1 MCIIVAKPKGVEMP
15 TNEIFRNCFMNND
28 DGAGL
33 MYTNPST
40 GMIEIEKGFMTW
52 HSFETRLDEL
62 KDKYNDFKDM
72 NFVAHFRIGTQGKN
86 DEYTCHPFP
95 VSSKD
100 KMLRKLK
107 LTTDMGFVHNG
118 ILSDYSSSSYDYK
131 TKTYIKK
138 QSVLSDTQLFI
149 KHQLN
154 SYKSLNRNFLK
165 NKQVRDFISRYA
177 SENSSKFAF
186 IDKGDQLYLFGNFTV
201 DEGVYYSNSTYSYS
215 SYSRYLSSYDWSDWN
230 NTETYKSPKKESENR
245 VETIE
250 KTDSFYEP
258 YEGYTL
264 EDIDG
269 ISDLIVLNTGDKMEF
284 DSGYIYEVGDSNED
298 IWVYDKASEQLYFV
312 YHGYLTFYEYGVAY
326 RDNELID

>member
-86 DEYTCHPFP
+86 DGYTCHPFP
-95 VSSKD
+95 ISSKD

-138 QSVLSDTQLFI
+138 DTVLSDTQLFI

-186 IDKGDQLYLFGNFTV
+186 IDKGDTLYLFGNFTV
-201 DEGVYYSNSTYSYS
+201 DEGVYYSNSTYSYGG
-215 SYSRYLSSYDWSDWN
+215 YSRYLSSYDWSDWS
-230 NTETYKSPKKESENR
+230 TSDYVKSPTSESESR
-245 VETIE
+245 VETVE
-250 KTDSFYEP
+250 KSSSWYEP

-264 EDIDG
+264 SEAADTY
-269 ISDLIVLNTGDKMEF
+269 DLVFLNSGDKIEF
-284 DSGYIYEVGDSNED
+284 DNGYIYEVGDSTED
-298 IWVYDKASEQLYFV
+298 TWVYDRAGEQVYYV
-312 YHGYLTFYEYGVAY
+312 YHGYLTFYDYGVAY
-326 RDNELID
+326 RNNEIID

>member
-15 TNEIFRNCFMNND
+15 KNEIFRNCFMNND

-33 MYTNPST
+33 MYANPST

-62 KDKYNDFKDM
+62 KEKYNDFKDM

-86 DEYTCHPFP
+86 DGYTCHPFP
-95 VSSKD
+95 ISSKD

-186 IDKGDQLYLFGNFTV
+186 IDKGDQLYLFGNFTK
-201 DEGVYYSNSTYSYS
+201 DDGVYYSNSTYSYS
-215 SYSRYLSSYDWSDWN
+215 GYSRYLSSYDWSDWS
-230 NTETYKSPKKESENR
+230 TSDYVKSPTSESEKR
-245 VETIE
+245 VETVE
-250 KTDSFYEP
+250 KSSSWYEP
-258 YEGYTL
+258 YEGYTV
-264 EDIDG
+264 EEAADVY
-269 ISDLIVLNTGDKMEF
+269 DLVFLNTGDKMEF
-284 DSGYIYEVGDSNED
+284 DSGYIYEVGNNTDD
-298 IWVYDKASEQLYFV
+298 IWVYDRAGEQLYFV
-312 YHGYLTFYEYGVAY
+312 YQGYLTFYDYGVAY